1 MQRPG
6 VAVDLERM
14 SNYAIYPSLKD
25 RAVFVTGG
33 GSGIGASIVEHFCA
47 QGSKVAFVD
56 IARKASEALVKTIA
70 GKGLPAPLFIECNIA
85 DIPAL
90 QKAIVEAKQKLGP
103 IRVLVNNAAHDQR
116 HAIDTVTPE
125 YWDER
130 YAVNLKHQ
138 FFAAQA
144 VYKDMAAAGGGA
156 IVNLGSTSWVVGQ
169 GGMPCYT
176 SAKSAVAGLTRALAR
191 DFGPLNIRVNCILPG
206 WIMAKKTYRQA
217 INEALRQEMERDPRV
232 IIMGEDVAG
241 GLGAPGEQD
250 AWGGP
255 LGVTKGLM
263 PKFGR
268 DRVLDTPI
276 SESAFVG
283 AAVGAAAT
291 GLRPVAE
298 LMFVDFFGVCFD
310 QIYNQAAK
318 FKYMAE
324 PMWDLAAV
332 SIEAELDAAL
342 DRILLEEYF
351 GGGAARHAGRFAL
364 YKASLNLIAAAW
376 AVVQIADGNLGTDF
390 AAFAHQRLAWHVL
403 QVGATRD
410 LLDGAA
416 GTELRAYLGEFQ
428 IRESGRLD

>member
-1 MQRPG
+1 
-6 VAVDLERM
+6 M

-56 IARKASEALVKTIA
+56 IAREASEALVKAIA
-70 GKGLPAPLFIECNIA
+70 GKGLPAPLFIECDITNIE
-85 DIPAL
+85 AL
-90 QKAIVEAKQKLGP
+90 QKAIATAKNKLGA

-206 WIMAKKTYRQA
+206 WIMTERQLTLWLTP
-217 INEALRQEMERDPRV
+217 E
-232 IIMGEDVAG
+232 GE
-241 GLGAPGEQD
+241 E
-250 AWGGP
+250 
-255 LGVTKGLM
+255 
-263 PKFGR
+263 
-268 DRVLDTPI
+268 
-276 SESAFVG
+276 
-283 AAVGAAAT
+283 
-291 GLRPVAE
+291 E
-298 LMFVDFFGVCFD
+298 LMKRQCLKRKLVPAD
-310 QIYNQAAK
+310 I
-318 FKYMAE
+318 
-324 PMWDLAAV
+324 
-332 SIEAELDAAL
+332 
-342 DRILLEEYF
+342 
-351 GGGAARHAGRFAL
+351 ARTVLF
-364 YKASLNLIAAAW
+364 
-376 AVVQIADGNLGTDF
+376 F
-390 AAFAHQRLAWHVL
+390 AAEDS
-403 QVGATRD
+403 GACTNQNYIV
-410 LLDGAA
+410 DG
-416 GTELRAYLGEFQ
+416 GWV
-428 IRESGRLD
+428 